1 MSLIQLTI
9 LAFALS
15 IYAKA
20 EHFCNNST
28 AYDYLIIKD
37 SSPLNCDQIKKIDSI
52 SHEVFKLSPI
62 EIESPSLV
70 LNGEDLAKAVNT
82 GSGVHIGLDSKFKD
96 SRTQQATLVHELGH
110 TIFHNY
116 FYKEFYETKE
126 YIDLESKIQ
135 QEVPTTISLTVN
147 GECKSEQCK
156 EALGKLQHLER
167 RRDQL
172 EIETQGIK
180 AFMMEF
186 VRPYNK
192 LVADSVAVLHF
203 EDPQVMQHTLKH
215 AKPNRENPHADC
227 RSFAESKN
235 KSFPLTDHCAFSEL
249 RSEIL
254 RDILLPGI
262 KSGNKKEALGTLLK
276 LITNE
281 ATKQY
286 QKILEDTP
294 KHLLSEKHESLKDRK
309 YIAEL
314 NSLLFALRNNSLGE
328 GGMPDETR
336 NPGKE
341 TTTQIS
347 ERSPSKAKAS
357 SN

>member
-70 LNGEDLAKAVNT
+70 LNGEDLPKAVNT

-116 FYKEFYETKE
+116 FYKEFHETKE
-126 YIDLESKIQ
+126 Y
-135 QEVPTTISLTVN
+135 
-147 GECKSEQCK
+147 
-156 EALGKLQHLER
+156 KLQHLEK

-172 EIETQGIK
+172 EIETQGIGD
-180 AFMMEF
+180 FIMEF
-186 VRPYNK
+186 VRPYNE
-192 LVADSVAVLHF
+192 LVADSVAVLYF
-203 EDPQVMQHTLKH
+203 EDPKVMQHTLEVT
-215 AKPNRENPHADC
+215 KPNRDSSHAHC
-227 RSFAESKN
+227 RSFEKFQNLSH
-235 KSFPLTDHCAFSEL
+235 PLTDHCAFSDL

-262 KSGNKKEALGTLLK
+262 KSGNKKEALETLLK
-276 LITNE
+276 LITDEIN
-281 ATKQY
+281 KQY
-286 QKILEDTP
+286 RQILENTP
-294 KHLLSEKHESLKDRK
+294 KHLLSDKHESLKDRK
-309 YIAEL
+309 YIEEL
-314 NSLLFALRNNSLGE
+314 NSLLLALRNISPKESGSIEE
-328 GGMPDETR
+328 GR
-336 NPGKE
+336 SPGKE
-341 TTTQIS
+341 TAHQLQS
-347 ERSPSKAKAS
+347 ERSPSQAKAS